1 MFHAK
6 RFNEVSPPI
15 LYTTMASIAESFME
29 ECAASAFL
37 PLTMVES
44 SSVKSLKQVSS
55 ASSFALEVNVIYR
68 ANNDRR
74 NLIEELLPFLEA

>member
-1 MFHAK
+1 
-6 RFNEVSPPI
+6 
-15 LYTTMASIAESFME
+15 
-29 ECAASAFL
+29 
-37 PLTMVES
+37 LTMVES